1 LIIIFIYNMGTQL
14 QPSQLNSPGKDI
26 ESYLSSVHAIPILTK
41 EQEQEL
47 ALKLYEEDDLDAA
60 RQLVIHHLRFVVHIA
75 RSYQGYGLP
84 LGDIIQEGNVGLMKA
99 VDKYDPHRGVK
110 LVSFAVHWIKAE
122 IHEYI
127 LKNWRLVKIA
137 TTKAQRKLFFNL
149 RGKKKSLEWLTKE
162 EAESIASDLNVDV
175 KDVLHMENRL
185 SSNDSSFDAPIQTG
199 NDEEVMSPSQYLEDK
214 RYDPEVIVANEQ
226 AEQVNRSELVEA
238 LKMLDDRSKD
248 ILQRRYLSDQK
259 ATLHDLADEYEVSAE
274 RIRQIENT
282 ALKKLKSLMVD
293 FA

>member
-1 LIIIFIYNMGTQL
+1 MGTQL

-185 SSNDSSFDAPIQTG
+185 SSNDSSFDAPVQTA

>member
-1 LIIIFIYNMGTQL
+1 MGTQL

-110 LVSFAVHWIKAE
+110 VVSFAVHWIKAE

-149 RGKKKSLEWLTKE
+149 RSKKKSLDWLTKE
-162 EAESIASDLNVDV
+162 EAEKIASDLNVEV

-185 SSNDSSFDAPIQTG
+185 SSNDSSFDAPAPSG
-199 NDEEVMSPSQYLEDK
+199 DDDDVMSPSQYLEDK

-238 LKMLDDRSKD
+238 LRMLDDRSKD

>member
-1 LIIIFIYNMGTQL
+1 MGTQL

-26 ESYLSSVHAIPILTK
+26 ESYLSSVHSIPILSK
-41 EQEQEL
+41 EEEQEL
-47 ALKLYEEDDLDAA
+47 ALRLYEEDDLDAA

-110 LVSFAVHWIKAE
+110 VVSFAVHWIKAE

-149 RGKKKSLEWLTKE
+149 RSKKKSLDWLTKE
-162 EAESIASDLNVDV
+162 EAEKIASDLNVEV

-185 SSNDSSFDAPIQTG
+185 SSNDSSFDAPIPTG
-199 NDEEVMSPSQYLEDK
+199 DDDEIMAPAQYLEDK
-214 RYDPEVIVANEQ
+214 RYDPEVIVASEQ
-226 AEQVNRSELVEA
+226 ADQVNKEELIAA

-248 ILQRRYLSDQK
+248 ILQRRYLSDDK
-259 ATLHDLADEYEVSAE
+259 ATLHDLADEYKVSAE
-274 RIRQIENT
+274 RIRQIENS

>member
-1 LIIIFIYNMGTQL
+1 MGTQL
-14 QPSQLNSPGKDI
+14 QPTQLNTPGKDI

-47 ALKLYEEDDLDAA
+47 AIKLYEEDDLDAA
-60 RQLVIHHLRFVVHIA
+60 RQLVIHHLRFVVHIS

-127 LKNWRLVKIA
+127 LRNWRQVKIA

-149 RGKKKSLEWLTKE
+149 RSKKKSLDWLTKE
-162 EAESIASDLNVDV
+162 EAEKIASDLNVEV

-185 SSNDSSFDAPIQTG
+185 SSNDSSFDSPVSTG
-199 NDEEVMSPSQYLEDK
+199 DDGETMSPSQYLEDK
-214 RYDPEVIVANEQ
+214 RYDPEVIVAKEQ
-226 AEQVNRSELVEA
+226 AEQLNSNDLINA
-238 LKMLDDRSKD
+238 LKILDDRSKD
-248 ILQRRYLSDQK
+248 ILQRRYLADKK
-259 ATLHDLADEYEVSAE
+259 ATLHDLAAEYSVSAE
-274 RIRQIENT
+274 RIRQIENS
-282 ALKKLKSLMVD
+282 ALKKLKSVMVD

>member
-1 LIIIFIYNMGTQL
+1 MGTQL
-14 QPSQLNSPGKDI
+14 QPSQLNSPGRDI

-185 SSNDSSFDAPIQTG
+185 SSNDSSFDAPVQTG

>member
-1 LIIIFIYNMGTQL
+1 MGTQL
-14 QPSQLNSPGKDI
+14 QPSQLDSPGKDI
-26 ESYLSSVHAIPILTK
+26 ESYLSSVHSIPILTK
-41 EQEQEL
+41 EEEQEL

-84 LGDIIQEGNVGLMKA
+84 LGDIIQEGNVGLIKA

-149 RGKKKSLEWLTKE
+149 RSKKKSLDWLTKE
-162 EAESIASDLNVDV
+162 EAEKIASDLNVEV

-185 SSNDSSFDAPIQTG
+185 SSNDSSFDSPVPSG
-199 NDEEVMSPSQYLEDK
+199 DDEEIMSPSQYLEDK
-214 RYDPEVIVANEQ
+214 RYDPEIIVASEQ
-226 AEQVNRSELVEA
+226 AEQENKEELLAA
-238 LKMLDDRSKD
+238 LKTLDYRSKD
-248 ILQRRYLSDQK
+248 ILNRRYLSDEK
-259 ATLHDLADEYEVSAE
+259 ATLHDLADEYKVSAE
-274 RIRQIENT
+274 RIRQIENS
-282 ALKKLKSLMVD
+282 ALKKLKAFMVD

>member
-1 LIIIFIYNMGTQL
+1 MGTQL

-149 RGKKKSLEWLTKE
+149 RSKKKSLDWLSKE

-185 SSNDSSFDAPIQTG
+185 SSNDSSFDAPVPIG
-199 NDEEVMSPSQYLEDK
+199 DDEEIMSPSQYLEDK

-248 ILQRRYLSDQK
+248 ILQRRYLADQK

-274 RIRQIENT
+274 RIRQIENS

>member
-1 LIIIFIYNMGTQL
+1 MGTSL
-14 QPSQLNSPGKDI
+14 QPSQINSPGKDI
-26 ESYLSSVHAIPILTK
+26 ESYLSSVHSIPILTK

-99 VDKYDPHRGVK
+99 VDKYDQHRGVK
-110 LVSFAVHWIKAE
+110 VVSFAVHWIKAE

-149 RGKKKSLEWLTKE
+149 RSKKKSLDWLTKD
-162 EAESIASDLNVDV
+162 EAEKIASDLNVEV

-185 SSNDSSFDAPIQTG
+185 SSNDSSFDAPAPSG
-199 NDEEVMSPSQYLEDK
+199 DDDEVMSPSQYLEDK
-214 RYDPEVIVANEQ
+214 RFDPEVIVASEQ
-226 AEQVNRSELVEA
+226 ADQVNKEELISA
-238 LKMLDDRSKD
+238 LRMLDDRSKD
-248 ILQRRYLSDQK
+248 ILQRRYLTDDK
-259 ATLHDLADEYEVSAE
+259 ATLHELADEYNVSAE
-274 RIRQIENT
+274 RVRQIENS

>member
-1 LIIIFIYNMGTQL
+1 MGTQL

-26 ESYLSSVHAIPILTK
+26 ESYLASVHSIPILTK

-84 LGDIIQEGNVGLMKA
+84 LADIIQEGNVGLMKA
-99 VDKYDPHRGVK
+99 VDKYDHHRGVK
-110 LVSFAVHWIKAE
+110 VVSFAVHWIKAE

-149 RGKKKSLEWLTKE
+149 RSKKKTLEWLTKE
-162 EAESIASDLNVDV
+162 EAEKIAADLNVEV

-185 SSNDSSFDAPIQTG
+185 SSNDASFDAPTSTDDD
-199 NDEEVMSPSQYLEDK
+199 DEIMSPSQYLEDK
-214 RYDPEVIVANEQ
+214 RYDPELIVANSE
-226 AEQVNRSELVEA
+226 AEQLNHNDLLEA

-259 ATLHDLADEYEVSAE
+259 ATLHDLADEYDVSAE
-274 RIRQIENT
+274 RIRQIENG
-282 ALKKLKSLMVD
+282 ALKKLKAFMVT
-293 FA
+293 AA

>member
-1 LIIIFIYNMGTQL
+1 MGTQL
-14 QPSQLNSPGKDI
+14 QPSQINSPGKDI

-47 ALKLYEEDDLDAA
+47 AIRLYEEDDLDAA

-84 LGDIIQEGNVGLMKA
+84 LGDIVQEGNVGLMKA

-127 LKNWRLVKIA
+127 LRNWRQVKIA

-149 RGKKKSLEWLTKE
+149 RSKKKSLDWLTKD
-162 EAESIASDLNVDV
+162 EAEKIAEDLNVDV

-185 SSNDSSFDAPIQTG
+185 SSNDSSFDAPVSTG
-199 NDEEVMSPSQYLEDK
+199 DDDEMMSPSQYLEDK
-214 RYDPEVIVANEQ
+214 RYDPELIVANEQ
-226 AEQVNRSELVEA
+226 AADINSQDLTEA
-238 LKMLDDRSKD
+238 LKVLDDRSKD
-248 ILQRRYLSDQK
+248 ILQRRYLADTK
-259 ATLHDLADEYEVSAE
+259 ATLHDLADEYDVSAE
-274 RIRQIENT
+274 RIRQIESS
-282 ALKKLKSLMVD
+282 ALKKLKSAMVD
-293 FA
+293 FS

>member
-1 LIIIFIYNMGTQL
+1 MGTQL

-47 ALKLYEEDDLDAA
+47 AIKLYEEDDLDAA
-60 RQLVIHHLRFVVHIA
+60 RMLVIHHLRFVVHIA

-84 LGDIIQEGNVGLMKA
+84 LADIIQEGNVGLMKA
-99 VDKYDPHRGVK
+99 VDKYDPNRGVK
-110 LVSFAVHWIKAE
+110 VVSFAVHWIKAE

-149 RGKKKSLEWLTKE
+149 RSKKKTLEWLTKE
-162 EAESIASDLNVDV
+162 EAEKIAKDLNVEV
-175 KDVLHMENRL
+175 KDVLHMESRL
-185 SSNDSSFDAPIQTG
+185 SSNDSSFDGPSSSDD
-199 NDEEVMSPSQYLEDK
+199 DEDMMSPSQYLEDK
-214 RYDPEVIVANEQ
+214 RYDPEVLVSN
-226 AEQVNRSELVEA
+226 AEAQEVNHDGLTEA

-248 ILQRRYLSDQK
+248 ILQRRYLSDDK
-259 ATLHDLADEYEVSAE
+259 ATLHDLADEYNVSAE
-274 RIRQIENT
+274 RIRQIESG
-282 ALKKLKSLMVD
+282 ALKKLKAFMVT
-293 FA
+293 AA

>member
-1 LIIIFIYNMGTQL
+1 MGTDL
-14 QPSQLNSPGKDI
+14 QKIELTTPGKDI
-26 ESYLSSVHAIPILTK
+26 ESYLACVHSIPILTPD
-41 EQEQEL
+41 QEKEL
-47 ALKLYEEDDLDAA
+47 AHKLYDNDDLDAA
-60 RQLVIHHLRFVVHIA
+60 RQLVISHLRFVVHIA

-84 LGDIIQEGNVGLMKA
+84 IGDIIQEGNVGLMKA
-99 VDKYDPHRGVK
+99 VDRFDPNRGVK

-149 RGKKKSLEWLTKE
+149 RSKKKSLDWLTKE

-185 SSNDSSFDAPIQTG
+185 SSNDSSFDAPVPIG
-199 NDEEVMSPSQYLEDK
+199 DDEEIMSPSQYLEDK

-238 LKMLDDRSKD
+238 LKMLDNRSKD
-248 ILQRRYLSDQK
+248 ILQRRYLADQK

-274 RIRQIENT
+274 RIRQIENS

-293 FA
+293 FV

>member
-1 LIIIFIYNMGTQL
+1 MGTQL

-149 RGKKKSLEWLTKE
+149 RGKKKSLDWLTKE
-162 EAESIASDLNVDV
+162 EAEKIASDLNVEV

-185 SSNDSSFDAPIQTG
+185 SSNDSSFDAPAPSG
-199 NDEEVMSPSQYLEDK
+199 DDDEIMSPSQYLEDK

-226 AEQVNRSELVEA
+226 AEQVNRSELIEA
-238 LKMLDDRSKD
+238 LRMLDDRSKD

>member
-1 LIIIFIYNMGTQL
+1 MGTQL

-84 LGDIIQEGNVGLMKA
+84 LGDIVQEGNVGLMKA

-127 LKNWRLVKIA
+127 LRNWRQVKIA

-149 RGKKKSLEWLTKE
+149 RSKKKSLDWLTKE
-162 EAESIASDLNVDV
+162 EAKKIAKDLNVEV

-185 SSNDSSFDAPIQTG
+185 SSNDSSFDAPVSTG
-199 NDEEVMSPSQYLEDK
+199 DDEQMMSPSQYLEDK

-226 AEQVNRSELVEA
+226 AADVNSQDLAHA
-238 LKMLDDRSKD
+238 LKVLDDRSKD
-248 ILQRRYLSDQK
+248 ILQRRYLADKK
-259 ATLHDLADEYEVSAE
+259 ATLHDLAEEYEISAE
-274 RIRQIENT
+274 RVRQIENT
-282 ALKKLKSLMVD
+282 ALKKLKSVMVD

>member
-1 LIIIFIYNMGTQL
+1 MGTQL

-41 EQEQEL
+41 EEEQEL
-47 ALKLYEEDDLDAA
+47 AIKLYEEDDLDAA
-60 RQLVIHHLRFVVHIA
+60 RMLVIHHLRFVVHIA
-75 RSYQGYGLP
+75 RSSQGYGLP

-127 LKNWRLVKIA
+127 LRNWRLVKIA

-149 RGKKKSLEWLTKE
+149 RSKKKSLDWLTKE
-162 EAESIASDLNVDV
+162 EAEKIAADLNVDV

-185 SSNDSSFDAPIQTG
+185 SSNDSSFDSPVPTG
-199 NDEEVMSPSQYLEDK
+199 DDDEMMSPSQYLEDK
-214 RYDPEVIVANEQ
+214 TYDPEVIVASEQ
-226 AEQVNRSELVEA
+226 ADAVNKEELVQA

-248 ILQRRYLSDQK
+248 ILQRRYLADKK
-259 ATLHDLADEYEVSAE
+259 ATLHDLADEYKVSAE
-274 RIRQIENT
+274 RIRQIENS

>member
-1 LIIIFIYNMGTQL
+1 MGTQL

-99 VDKYDPHRGVK
+99 VDKYDPNRGVK

-185 SSNDSSFDAPIQTG
+185 SSNDSSFDAPVQTG

-226 AEQVNRSELVEA
+226 AEQMNRSELVEA

>member
-1 LIIIFIYNMGTQL
+1 MGTHL
-14 QPSQLNSPGKDI
+14 QPTQLNSPGKDI
-26 ESYLSSVHAIPILTK
+26 ESYLSSIHAIPILTK

-149 RGKKKSLEWLTKE
+149 RSKKKSLDWLTKE
-162 EAESIASDLNVDV
+162 EAEKIANDLNVEV

-185 SSNDSSFDAPIQTG
+185 SSNDSSFDAPAPTG
-199 NDEEVMSPSQYLEDK
+199 SDDDEIMSPSQYLEDK
-214 RYDPEVIVANEQ
+214 TYDPEVIVANEQ
-226 AEQVNRSELVEA
+226 ADQVNKNDLLEA
-238 LKMLDDRSKD
+238 LKILDDRSKD
-248 ILQRRYLSDQK
+248 ILQRRYLGDQK

-274 RIRQIENT
+274 RIRQIESS
-282 ALKKLKSLMVD
+282 ALKKLKSVMVD
-293 FA
+293 HA

>member
-1 LIIIFIYNMGTQL
+1 MGTQL

-162 EAESIASDLNVDV
+162 EAESIASDLTVDG
-175 KDVLHMENRL
+175 KAVLHMENRL
-185 SSNDSSFDAPIQTG
+185 SSNDSSFDAPVQTG

-214 RYDPEVIVANEQ
+214 RYDPEIIVANEQ

>member
-1 LIIIFIYNMGTQL
+1 MGTQL

-84 LGDIIQEGNVGLMKA
+84 LGDIVQEGNVGLMKA

-127 LKNWRLVKIA
+127 LRNWRQVKIA

-149 RGKKKSLEWLTKE
+149 RSKKKSLDLLTKE
-162 EAESIASDLNVDV
+162 EAEKIAKDLNVEV

-185 SSNDSSFDAPIQTG
+185 SSNDSSFDAPVSTSD
-199 NDEEVMSPSQYLEDK
+199 DEQMMSPSQYLEDK

-226 AEQVNRSELVEA
+226 AADVNSQDLAHA
-238 LKMLDDRSKD
+238 LKVLDDRSKD
-248 ILQRRYLSDQK
+248 ILQRRYLADKK
-259 ATLHDLADEYEVSAE
+259 ATLHDLAEEYEISAE
-274 RIRQIENT
+274 RVRQIENT
-282 ALKKLKSLMVD
+282 ALKKLKSVMVD

>member
-1 LIIIFIYNMGTQL
+1 MGTHL

-26 ESYLSSVHAIPILTK
+26 ESYLSSIHAIPILTK

-149 RGKKKSLEWLTKE
+149 RSKKKSLDWLTKE
-162 EAESIASDLNVDV
+162 EAEKIANDLNVEV

-185 SSNDSSFDAPIQTG
+185 SSNDSSFDAPAPTG
-199 NDEEVMSPSQYLEDK
+199 SDDDEIMSPSQYLEDK
-214 RYDPEVIVANEQ
+214 TYDPEIIVANEQ
-226 AEQVNRSELVEA
+226 ADQVNKNDLLEA
-238 LKMLDDRSKD
+238 LKILDDRSKD
-248 ILQRRYLSDQK
+248 ILQRRYLGDQK
-259 ATLHDLADEYEVSAE
+259 ATLHDLADEYQVSAE
-274 RIRQIENT
+274 RIRQIESS
-282 ALKKLKSLMVD
+282 ALKKLKSVMVD
-293 FA
+293 HA